1 MYKSSKNTYAYKYMF
16 FPLLL
21 AIFVYLDVSAL
32 RQENVWQYYWTNF
45 PAPMSWWA
53 TAWFLILILRIR
65 HVHADESGIT
75 IFSLSGNK
83 TLAYR
88 NVEYVSEIALTS
100 PGRFSLKYTD
110 PQTMRAK
117 KSWSSRRKP
126 RRWQTS
132 SGNTS
137 AGKIPNTH
145 RPSNRRAGAP
155 CDWPSSPRS
164 RSWSTAW

>member
-1 MYKSSKNTYAYKYMF
+1 MF

-21 AIFVYLDVSAL
+21 AISVYLDVSAL

-100 PGRFSLKYTD
+100 PGRFALKYTD

-117 KSWSSRRKP
+117 KILVIPEETPEMADFIRKHIRRENPKYSS
-126 RRWQTS
+126 
-132 SGNTS
+132 
-137 AGKIPNTH
+137 AIE
-145 RPSNRRAGAP
+145 PSR
-155 CDWPSSPRS
+155 
-164 RSWSTAW
+164 WSTLRLALITAIPFVLYGVIQNVVTGLAK